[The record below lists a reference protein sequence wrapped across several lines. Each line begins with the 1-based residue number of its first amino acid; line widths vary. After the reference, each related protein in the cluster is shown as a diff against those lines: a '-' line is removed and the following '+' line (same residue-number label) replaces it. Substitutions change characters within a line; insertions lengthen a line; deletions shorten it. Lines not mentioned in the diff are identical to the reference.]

1 MEEGTEEQKEAR
13 TLDGRKLAVIGIAAV
28 VAVLLVVVGWT
39 AWRGHKQKLDETAI
53 VTGVTDTSVML
64 REVLARPEAGAD
76 AAPRIDAHLERIKA
90 ATRTPLAE
98 VAEDYVLGAREIA
111 RKRADAGRLARQAL
125 ASRQAAM
132 AHLAAGKARGD
143 GWFKT
148 ASELKKRMERDY
160 FELNTALKTLDTL
173 YSGMPE
179 SVKRATP
186 LLGDKA
192 VLPAG
197 EFQKAAAET
206 QEELKRVAL
215 ELERARQLPLN

>member
-1 MEEGTEEQKEAR
+1 MQEEKPEKEAR
-13 TLDGRKLAVIGIAAV
+13 SLDGRKLAVIGVAAL

-39 AWRGHKQKLDETAI
+39 AWHGHKQKLDETAI
-53 VTGVTDTSVML
+53 VTGVIDTTVML
-64 REVLARPEAGAD
+64 REVLARADAAAD
-76 AAPRIDAHLERIKA
+76 AAPRIDAHLARIKA

-111 RKRADAGRLARQAL
+111 RKRADVGRLARSAV
-125 ASRQAAM
+125 ASRQATL
-132 AHLAAGKARGD
+132 AHLAANQQRGD

-173 YSGMPE
+173 YGGMPE
-179 SVKRATP
+179 SVKRAAP

-192 VLPAG
+192 LLPAS
-197 EFQKAAAET
+197 EFNKAAQET
-206 QEELKRVAL
+206 QEELKRVAI